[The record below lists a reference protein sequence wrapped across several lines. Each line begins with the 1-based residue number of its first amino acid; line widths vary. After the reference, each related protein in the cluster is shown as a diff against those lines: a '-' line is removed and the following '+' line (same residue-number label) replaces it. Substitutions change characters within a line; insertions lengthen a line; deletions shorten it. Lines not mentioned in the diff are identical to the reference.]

1 MVGVR
6 VLLYDACVLRVAL
19 EGDNLGQ
26 AREVLVGP
34 VREENWP
41 DRSANRTAGQVRARR
56 TPRRLLRGAPCV
68 QMRWRKFMR
77 LRRSASCSRWSDE
90 SYAAF
95 STRSS

>member
-34 VREENWP
+34 VREEN
-41 DRSANRTAGQVRARR
+41 
-56 TPRRLLRGAPCV
+56 
-68 QMRWRKFMR
+68 
-77 LRRSASCSRWSDE
+77 
-90 SYAAF
+90 
-95 STRSS
+95 